1 MTTLAE
7 LADYV
12 RAVHDE
18 TLSAQEGMVFMI
30 WQDFE
35 ITSQKSGE
43 LLWKRGMHTIY
54 YGITGVNHEMPVPD
68 GKNSFAY
75 VPENT
80 IEYIKTTLANIK
92 KQEEPTREAFLDLPE
107 IIEKYKLELRT
118 EGTKAII
125 RVPDETMVPPYIK
138 GLIFDRKNYN
148 VVCPGVIM
156 PEDITTPEQFDYEA
170 GAVETI
176 EAAFDGVLFRIYY
189 DGETG
194 TWAASTNG
202 QIKAKNGWGGRAFD
216 DLIHDPAVQ
225 ACLDYSLL
233 NPAYCYYVVLEHPE
247 HINIVPHFKARLI
260 LVDAVTI
267 SQPFTPVPIA
277 DIEGFAHV
285 QIRQALA
292 QMYVQ
297 FNGPALFELAEHY
310 KIGIVVNLTSGRRV
324 RIESANFKYLSS
336 LRPNVA
342 DVYKQWIHKL
352 HRPSYG
358 WSIPDLLTESERDI
372 VEYLKYFTWHTEKFN
387 YMRQRFLEIYT
398 ALCQKITERK
408 VIIPKRLMKFYREL
422 TPEEQMPEMVLR
434 KLIDADEKHLF
445 YLMNPYNV
453 ADENRDPQVKT
464 KGLGL

>member
-1 MTTLAE
+1 MTTLDE

-18 TLSAQEGMVFMI
+18 TLSAQEGMVYMI

-35 ITSQKSGE
+35 ITLQKSGD
-43 LLWKRGMHTIY
+43 LLWQRGMHTIRS
-54 YGITGVNHEMPVPD
+54 GIPGVHHDMPVPYAN
-68 GKNSFAY
+68 NSFAC
-75 VPENT
+75 VPDNT
-80 IEYIKTTLANIK
+80 IEYIKTTLDNMAYHVN
-92 KQEEPTREAFLDLPE
+92 PPE

-138 GLIFDRKNYN
+138 GLIFDRKDGT
-148 VVCPGVIM
+148 VICPGVIM

-170 GAVETI
+170 GAVDTI
-176 EAAFDGVLFRIYY
+176 EAAFDGVLFRIYH
-189 DGETG
+189 DGE

-216 DLIHDPAVQ
+216 DLFHDPAVQ

-277 DIEGFAHV
+277 ALAGFAHV
-285 QIRQALA
+285 QIRQTSGW
-292 QMYVQ
+292 MYT
-297 FNGPALFELAEHY
+297 GSALFELAEQY
-310 KIGIVVNLTSGRRV
+310 KIGIVVHLTSGRRF

-336 LRPNVA
+336 LRPNIA

-352 HRPSYG
+352 HRPSFG

-422 TPEEQMPEMVLR
+422 TPEEQMPDMVLR

-453 ADENRDPQVKT
+453 SDENRDQQ
-464 KGLGL
+464 